1 MNLNLFYETIT
12 GYGLTYDDV
21 QVIYDFKKLYTG
33 GLHFNDKYSTGEQ
46 FEYINSRIY
55 PEKNPGL
62 TTTPNY
68 FNPND
73 DEFDFDPTKY
83 VQILGMNPNPNWTS
97 FIKYKIN
104 TCDIN
109 PINKSRLLLFNKT
122 NYNTNSGICISLDD
136 GNKFVVEYD
145 NKFHN
150 TFIES
155 NKECLFSLEKTNTF
169 LNFESYYPNFYDVK
183 KSYIQYSTSNDVSDW
198 YIGGFGKYN
207 DMYTGFG
214 PSGLVE
220 LDFFILFNK
229 SLDGN
234 QKLNIA
240 QSLLASGRGISEI
253 MTYTNEIYISGDNVI
268 TGGIIGSGV
277 TGYQLTNQG
286 IYTGRYG
293 TIFNVY
299 VQSGIS
305 GFITGEIIS
314 GNTIIFTGITTGTVF
329 IDSLVYSGDLS
340 NFYENN
346 LLLTPN
352 NKYTNLDNKD
362 FIEVYGLRNTGQGYP
377 YNVYYDAVQNSYK
390 MLNYT
395 SNNNIYFFLNGLLQN
410 SGVITGNA
418 TGNYYSVSGTNIYSN
433 LIDQNDY
440 SSYSFY
446 TGSTGITTGITGVG
460 VFNNYIVFTGNQY
473 YNSDVFL
480 NGQKLVSGI
489 NFDKTGSHIRIYKT
503 GLVEGELSFY
513 PKIQYRDYITGN
525 LNTLRNASGIAEE
538 YIWLNGVRME
548 KDFDYKKI
556 SCLSTKNAFE
566 FNQVASGELWST
578 FSNGFFELI

>member
-1 MNLNLFYETIT
+1 MNLDLFYQTIT
-12 GYGLTYDDV
+12 GYGLTNDDV
-21 QVIYDFKKLYTG
+21 QVIYDFKKIYTG
-33 GLHFNDKYSTGEQ
+33 GLHFNDKYPTGDQ
-46 FEYINSRIY
+46 FEYVNSRIY

-68 FNPND
+68 FYPDD
-73 DEFDFDPTKY
+73 DEFNFDPTKY
-83 VQILGMNPNPNWTS
+83 IQILGMNPNPNWTS

-104 TCDIN
+104 SCNIN

-122 NYNTNSGICISLDD
+122 NYNTTSGVCISLDD
-136 GNKFVVEYD
+136 GNKFVIEYD
-145 NKFHN
+145 DKFYN
-150 TFIES
+150 TLIES
-155 NKECLFSLEKTNTF
+155 NKECLFSLQKTNTS

-207 DMYTGFG
+207 NIYTGFG

-229 SLDGN
+229 SLNDN

-240 QSLLASGRGISEI
+240 QSLLASGRGLSEI
-253 MTYTNEIYISGDNVI
+253 TTYTNQIYISGDNTI
-268 TGGIIGSGV
+268 TGGIIGSGI
-277 TGYQLTNQG
+277 TGYKLTNQG
-286 IYTGRYG
+286 KYTGRYG

-314 GNTIIFTGITTGTVF
+314 GNTVIFTGITTGTVF

-352 NKYTNLDNKD
+352 NKYANLDNKD
-362 FIEVYGLRNTGQGYP
+362 FIEVYGLSNTGQGYP
-377 YNVYYDAVQNSYK
+377 YNVFYDGVLNSYR

-410 SGVITGNA
+410 SGVITGNI
-418 TGNYYSVSGTNIYSN
+418 TGNYFSVSGTNIYSN
-433 LIDQNDY
+433 LIDGADY
-440 SSYSFY
+440 NSYSFY
-446 TGSTGITTGITGVG
+446 TGLTGITTGITGVTA
-460 VFNNYIVFTGNQY
+460 FNNYIVFTGNQY

-489 NFDKTGSHIRIYKT
+489 NFDKTGNHIRIYKT

-513 PKIQYRDYITGN
+513 PKIIYRNYITGN
-525 LNTLRNASGIAEE
+525 LNTLTNTNGIPEE

-548 KDFDYKKI
+548 KQFDYKKI
-556 SCLSTKNAFE
+556 SCIGTKNAFS
-566 FNQVASGELWST
+566 FNQVASGQLWTTS
-578 FSNGFFELI
+578 SDGFFELI